1 MSRHL
6 TAALLVVSSLLA
18 IVGCSSQLVHD
29 GSYSQITADGG
40 EQALPALRC
49 VVTVTTATGLDDD
62 PAVIGELRGTQV
74 YLASSATWLRQAL
87 DELGFQG
94 GRGAPGSVRLQLDLS
109 AVEVLEERGLFPG
122 TYQSYGPNDARAE
135 IAWAMVV
142 GDVASN
148 GSTTGSGRHVER
160 YDWAADLALRDALL
174 GIRRMAN
181 AACDGATP
189 DL

>member
-1 MSRHL
+1 MSRNF
-6 TAALLVVSSLLA
+6 TAASLVFSSFLT

-29 GSYSQITADGG
+29 GSYSQASADGG
-40 EQALPALRC
+40 DLALPALRC
-49 VVTVTTATGLDDD
+49 VVTVSTASGLDDD
-62 PAVIGELRGTQV
+62 PAVIGELRGAQV
-74 YLASSATWLRQAL
+74 YLTSSAAWLRQAL
-87 DELGFQG
+87 DDLGFQG

-122 TYQSYGPNDARAE
+122 TYQSYGPNDATVE
-135 IAWAMVV
+135 IGWAMVV
-142 GDVASN
+142 GDVTTN

-174 GIRRMAN
+174 DIRQMAN
-181 AACDGATP
+181 VACDGATP